1 MGFKVLTDQPM
12 GKQRWIELTLPG
24 AQTGIVLFTPEGQ
37 EDRIGTFF
45 NGSFHCDDV
54 EHTVRQFP
62 SAGSTSHPRRSSPG
76 GSLRGFG
83 IRTATA
89 GAGLAILVFCTG
101 AATLFHAAQRRGP
114 GLNAARGVRYLE
126 MLVAFD
132 GFGLLAFAGLV
143 AVALWLRRRP
153 EWHKRLMLLATLSL
167 LGPAFGR
174 ITAYVNHMQGDNDV
188 GVLLLCVACVVI
200 CAVVDSVRHR
210 RLHQAF
216 VGGGGLVLTMYLTTY
231 VAKTLLQSD

>member
-1 MGFKVLTDQPM
+1 MKEAPLVSAEFGRSA
-12 GKQRWIELTLPG
+12 GGRWLFVVAAIVVTI
-24 AQTGIVLFTPEGQ
+24 IVLLGFAPSYVMRLQ
-37 EDRIGTFF
+37 HHDRNLIWLVHLHGLLTALWIALFLI
-45 NGSFHCDDV
+45 
-54 EHTVRQFP
+54 Q
-62 SAGSTSHPRRSSPG
+62 ALLIARRRAD
-76 GSLRGFG
+76 LHRRFG
-83 IRTATA
+83 AA

-101 AATLFHAAQRRGP
+101 AATLVHAAQRRGP

-174 ITAYVNHMQGDNDV
+174 ITAYVNHMHGDNDV
-188 GVLLLCVACVVI
+188 GVLLLCVGCVVI

-231 VAKTLLQSD
+231 VAKTLL